1 MNLMNKTTTVL
12 AGMTLAFAATTSQ
25 AANWSN
31 TEMQFQYG
39 DLKKPFQGGGSE
51 SKTDGTAIVTLQ
63 HASGWKYGDNFFF
76 FDYLNYGKTEFDA
89 INGDSGGT
97 ELYGEWYSNFSL
109 GKMTGNDVSFLFVKD
124 MGVIAGFNFAP
135 EVNTHYYLPGVRF
148 ALDLPGF
155 AFANLDVTAYIQDST
170 SDVGGGFGFKEDDSY
185 MVDFNWAL
193 PFTIGST
200 KWSLEGHVEYIGSAD
215 SVAVQRGVGELFDS
229 KRHAWILAQPQL
241 RLDLGDI
248 MYGQEGQLFVGIE
261 YQYWDNKLG
270 DKDTTESVVQALA
283 VWRF

>member
-1 MNLMNKTTTVL
+1 MNLINKATTTVAACTFAL
-12 AGMTLAFAATTSQ
+12 AAGSAQ
-25 AANWSN
+25 AADWST
-31 TEMQFQYG
+31 TEVQFQYG
-39 DLKKPFQGGGSE
+39 DLQKAFQGGGSASE
-51 SKTDGTAIVTLQ
+51 TGGTSIVTLQ

-76 FDYLNYGKTEFDA
+76 FDYLNYGTTDVDKV
-89 INGDSGGT
+89 NGDSGGS

-124 MGVIAGFNFAP
+124 MGIIAGFNFAP

-170 SDVGGGFGFKEDDSY
+170 SDLGGGFGFKEDNSY
-185 MVDFNWAL
+185 MIDFNWAL
-193 PFTIGST
+193 PFKIGST
-200 KWSLEGHVEYIGSAD
+200 SWSLEGHVEYIDGAD

-229 KRHAWILAQPQL
+229 KRESWVLAQPQL
-241 RLDLGDI
+241 RLDLGEI
-248 MYGQEGQLFVGIE
+248 LYGAEGQLFVGIE
-261 YQYWDNKLG
+261 YQYWNNKLG
-270 DKDTTESVVQALA
+270 DKDTDESVVQALA